1 MAEKKK
7 LTFEEKMEKLTNIVK
22 EIDSGELDLDKCLAL
37 YDEAQKLIKDLSDT
51 IEKAK
56 EKINKVD
63 N

>member
-22 EIDSGELDLDKCLAL
+22 EIDSGELDLDKSLAL

-56 EKINKVD
+56 EKIKKVD

>member
-22 EIDSGELDLDKCLAL
+22 EIDSGELDLDKSLAL
-37 YDEAQKLIKDLSDT
+37 YDEAQNLIKDLSDT

>member
-22 EIDSGELDLDKCLAL
+22 EIDSGELDLDKSLTL

>member
-7 LTFEEKMEKLTNIVK
+7 LTFEEKMEKLTSIVK
-22 EIDSGELDLDKCLAL
+22 EIDSGELDLDKSLAL

>member
-7 LTFEEKMEKLTNIVK
+7 LTFEEKMDKLTNIVK
-22 EIDSGELDLDKCLAL
+22 EIDSGELDLDKSLAL
-37 YDEAQKLIKDLSDT
+37 YDEAQKLIKDLSDI

>member
-22 EIDSGELDLDKCLAL
+22 EIDSGALDLDKSLAL

>member
-22 EIDSGELDLDKCLAL
+22 EIDSGELDLDKSLAL

-51 IEKAK
+51 IEKTK

>member
-22 EIDSGELDLDKCLAL
+22 EIDSGELDLDKSLAL

>member
-22 EIDSGELDLDKCLAL
+22 EIDSGELDLDKSLAL
-37 YDEAQKLIKDLSDT
+37 YDEDQKLIKDLSDT

>member
-7 LTFEEKMEKLTNIVK
+7 FTFEEKMEKLTNIVK
-22 EIDSGELDLDKCLAL
+22 EIDSGELDLDKSLAL

>member
-7 LTFEEKMEKLTNIVK
+7 LTFEQKMEKLTNIVK
-22 EIDSGELDLDKCLAL
+22 EIDSGELDLDKSLAL

>member
-22 EIDSGELDLDKCLAL
+22 EIDSGELDLDKSLAL

-51 IEKAK
+51 IEKVK

>member
-7 LTFEEKMEKLTNIVK
+7 LTFEEKMEKLSNIVK
-22 EIDSGELDLDKCLAL
+22 EIDSGELDLDKSLAL

>member
-22 EIDSGELDLDKCLAL
+22 EIDSGELDLDKSLAL
-37 YDEAQKLIKDLSDT
+37 YDEAHKLIKDLSDT

>member
-22 EIDSGELDLDKCLAL
+22 EIDSGELDLDKSLAL

-56 EKINKVD
+56 ERINKVD

>member
-22 EIDSGELDLDKCLAL
+22 EIDSGELDLDKSLSL

>member
-22 EIDSGELDLDKCLAL
+22 EIDSGELDLDKSLAL
-37 YDEAQKLIKDLSDT
+37 YDEAQKLIKELSDT

>member
-7 LTFEEKMEKLTNIVK
+7 LAFEEKMEKLTNIVK
-22 EIDSGELDLDKCLAL
+22 EIDSGELDLDKSLAL

-63 N
+63 Y

>member
-22 EIDSGELDLDKCLAL
+22 EIDSGELDLDKSLAL
-37 YDEAQKLIKDLSDT
+37 YDEAQKLIKDLTDT